1 VRDRRELLRDLHK
14 QAMNEY
20 IFSSKYKNMDQNKNF
35 DNDKKYIN
43 RNTIRSIKKKIV
55 LNDDKYQCL
64 KNQFYSNK
72 SLEEE

>member
-1 VRDRRELLRDLHK
+1 MRDRRELLRDLHK

>member
-20 IFSSKYKNMDQNKNF
+20 IFSSKYKNMDKNKHF